1 MRIFVNKGSFN
12 HFVVTKQIGA
22 KKVFKMQVQ
31 KTQEPEQHFSNP
43 V

>member
-1 MRIFVNKGSFN
+1 MRLFVSKASFI

-31 KTQEPEQHFSNP
+31 KTQEPE
-43 V
+43 